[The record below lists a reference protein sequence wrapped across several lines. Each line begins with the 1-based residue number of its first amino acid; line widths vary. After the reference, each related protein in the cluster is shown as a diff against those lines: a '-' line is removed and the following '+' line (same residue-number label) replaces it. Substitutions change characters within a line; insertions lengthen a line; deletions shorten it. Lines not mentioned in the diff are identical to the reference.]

1 MQKQE
6 ILKILPERIL
16 PWYRE
21 NARDLPW
28 RKTRDPYAI
37 WVSEIML
44 QQTRVETVL
53 AYWERFVKALPDI
66 SSLASCPGDIL
77 HKYWE
82 GLGYYRRADN
92 MKKAACIIMEEFGGV
107 FPSSYEDILS
117 LPGIGSYTAG
127 AVSSICFDEK
137 RPAVDGNVLRVLSR
151 LTEDPSPVDRS
162 ATVRMWEQELLGI
175 YPDTGCGMFTQSLME
190 LGATVCLPNGLP
202 GCGICPM
209 RDLCL
214 AKKEGSFLS
223 FPVREEKKAKRQED
237 LTVFLF
243 DHDGKTAV
251 RLRTEQG
258 LLQGLWEFPNVTGIR
273 TEQEAVEEAERM
285 GVTVTAV
292 ERQINRTHLF
302 THVIWKMRCFVVR
315 CANETPDF
323 SWCTHSEL
331 EETYAIPSAFRK
343 LLD

>member
-107 FPSSYEDILS
+107 FPSS
-117 LPGIGSYTAG
+117 
-127 AVSSICFDEK
+127 
-137 RPAVDGNVLRVLSR
+137 
-151 LTEDPSPVDRS
+151 
-162 ATVRMWEQELLGI
+162 
-175 YPDTGCGMFTQSLME
+175 
-190 LGATVCLPNGLP
+190 
-202 GCGICPM
+202 
-209 RDLCL
+209 
-214 AKKEGSFLS
+214 
-223 FPVREEKKAKRQED
+223 
-237 LTVFLF
+237 
-243 DHDGKTAV
+243 
-251 RLRTEQG
+251 
-258 LLQGLWEFPNVTGIR
+258 
-273 TEQEAVEEAERM
+273 
-285 GVTVTAV
+285 
-292 ERQINRTHLF
+292 
-302 THVIWKMRCFVVR
+302 
-315 CANETPDF
+315 
-323 SWCTHSEL
+323 
-331 EETYAIPSAFRK
+331 
-343 LLD
+343 